1 MSGLPHAW
9 STAAPVGAAEG
20 VDAAGSPNEIVM
32 GAADTERSEAA
43 PARRATRKVVGFM
56 LIFRALGSG
65 SVGWR

>member
-1 MSGLPHAW
+1 L
-9 STAAPVGAAEG
+9 VGAAVA
-20 VDAAGSPNEIVM
+20 VDATGSPTAIVM

-43 PARRATRKVVGFM
+43 LARIATRKVVGFM